1 METGERL
8 INSPVCVVGEDG
20 MGGAS
25 ARRIMKMMQG
35 PDEQMPAS
43 KVKFQINPS
52 HADHSW
58 ITNLMEKDEPTA
70 LLGCQSTFGQRLGL
84 RKPLDDPGR

>member
-35 PDEQMPAS
+35 PDDAMPAS
-43 KVKFQINPS
+43 KVKFQINPR
-52 HADHSW
+52 HPIIHGLHKL
-58 ITNLMEKDEPTA
+58 IEKDEPLPFWLPINFWTTPWPPQTS
-70 LLGCQSTFGQRLGL
+70 LMTRG
-84 RKPLDDPGR
+84 K